1 MLAGE
6 ERPGTEKT
14 EEGGDVEE
22 PSRTT
27 MRARGGRRKHGAER
41 RELHGWP
48 PRYSFSTTGRDGQ
61 SRWRARRRPG
71 VAAPGLAVVEEP
83 EVDLTPELRHRCRAR
98 GRGRYPGI
106 GCTQGPRTR

>member
-1 MLAGE
+1 M
-6 ERPGTEKT
+6 T

-27 MRARGGRRKHGAER
+27 MGARGGRHRREAER

-48 PRYSFSTTGRDGQ
+48 PRYSFCTAGRDGQ
-61 SRWRARRRPG
+61 SPWGAHRRPG

-83 EVDLTPELRHRCRAR
+83 EVDPTPELRHRRRAR
-98 GRGRYPGI
+98 GRGHYPGI